1 MDIVTIDMT
10 IGEGGRVAT
19 VLDSVGCSGYAGHT
33 PIRHNAAVDRHAVAV
48 ITVGVAGGARHS
60 IK

>member
-10 IGEGGRVAT
+10 IGEGGRVAAT
-19 VLDSVGCSGYAGHT
+19 VLDSVGCSCYAGHT
-33 PIRHNAAVDRHAVAV
+33 PIRYNAAVDRHAVAV
-48 ITVGVAGGARHS
+48 VTVGLSVRAHS

>member
-10 IGEGGRVAT
+10 IGQGGGVGA
-19 VLDSVGCSGYAGHT
+19 VLDSVGPSGYAGHT
-33 PIRHNAAVDRHAVAV
+33 PIRYNAAVDRHAVAV
-48 ITVGVAGGARHS
+48 ITVGLSVSCSHS

>member
-1 MDIVTIDMT
+1 MAVDVT
-10 IGEGGRVAT
+10 IGEGGT
-19 VLDSVGCSGYAGHT
+19 VLDSVGSSRYAGHT

-48 ITVGVAGGARHS
+48 ITVGLAVSRSHS

>member
-1 MDIVTIDMT
+1 MAIDMT

-33 PIRHNAAVDRHAVAV
+33 PIRYNAAVDRHAVAV
-48 ITVGVAGGARHS
+48 ITVGLSVRAHS

>member
-1 MDIVTIDMT
+1 MAIDMT
-10 IGEGGRVAT
+10 IGEGGT
-19 VLDSVGCSGYAGHT
+19 VLHAVGSSRYAAHT

-48 ITVGVAGGARHS
+48 ITVGVTGGGHS

>member
-1 MDIVTIDMT
+1 MAVDMT
-10 IGEGGRVAT
+10 IGEGAT
-19 VLDSVGCSGYAGHT
+19 VLHSVGSSCYAGHA

-48 ITVGVAGGARHS
+48 ITVGVSGGGHS

>member
-10 IGEGGRVAT
+10 IGQGGRVGA
-19 VLDSVGCSGYAGHT
+19 VLHSVGSSSYAGDT
-33 PIRHNAAVDRHAVAV
+33 PIRYNAAVDRHAVAV
-48 ITVGVAGGARHS
+48 ITVGLAVSGRHS

>member
-1 MDIVTIDMT
+1 MYVVAIDMT
-10 IGEGGRVAT
+10 IGEGGT
-19 VLDSVGCSGYAGHT
+19 VLHAVGSSRYAAHT

-48 ITVGVAGGARHS
+48 ITVGVTGGGHS

>member
-1 MDIVTIDMT
+1 MAIDMT
-10 IGEGGRVAT
+10 IGEGGT
-19 VLDSVGCSGYAGHT
+19 VLHAVGSSRYAAHT

-48 ITVGVAGGARHS
+48 ITVGVPGGARHS